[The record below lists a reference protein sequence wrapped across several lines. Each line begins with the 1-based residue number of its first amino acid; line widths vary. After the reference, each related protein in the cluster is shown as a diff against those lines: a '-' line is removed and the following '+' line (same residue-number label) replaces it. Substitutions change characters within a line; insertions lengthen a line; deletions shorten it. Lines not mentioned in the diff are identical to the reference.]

1 MNKRISVIV
10 AVYNTEKYI
19 EKCIKSL
26 LNQTYP
32 DLEIIIVEDG
42 STDDSKKILKKYSD
56 NEKIKIIYNEKN
68 YGLSYSRN
76 VGLKYASGDFIGYID
91 SDDYIDLDYYEKLM
105 VSIEENKSEIALCDM
120 KVVYED
126 TGAEQISKC
135 YTGEAFNLYNVINNG
150 LVASACNKLFKKDLI
165 SKYKFAEGKVNEDIA
180 VVIPSLVNAK
190 KISYAK
196 TFYYYVQRGGS
207 IQNSGFSDKRFD
219 IFTGVETTLERIK
232 DNDAY
237 EKLKDAIIFNQLI
250 VLLFYV
256 IPKET
261 NFIKRGQ
268 ILKKYHNFIIKYN
281 IKDNKN
287 YQEFLSKESKVNRI
301 YYSNLVTL
309 NVDNL
314 IALDNLLISLYYLL
328 KKLKRLKYKK
338 IIPNITLDE
347 LEAKAKKQYLYE
359 QTDIKISVIVPNY
372 NYGRFLYQ
380 RIYSILN
387 QNYKI
392 FELIILDDKSKD
404 NSMEI
409 IENIVNRIN
418 KYIDVRLIKNDVN
431 SGNAFNQWQKG
442 LEMAHGDYVWI
453 CEADDYCKKNF
464 LKKVTEPIREN
475 KDIVISYA
483 DTGFIDGDGNVIK
496 KSLID
501 QIDLLKTNHWHDS
514 YVNDGI
520 EEINNYTYL
529 NCTIPNVSGTIIK
542 TGNYGKILEKAK
554 TFKQC
559 GDWYFYIN
567 VLKLGKIAYNKK
579 TLNYYRLHGN
589 NISSTMD
596 KEKHLLEIE
605 RIYAYLKDNDKVTKE
620 QEKNMK
626 DRIAFLKNVWGI
638 R

>member
-32 DLEIIIVEDG
+32 NLEIIIVEDG

-68 YGLSYSRN
+68 CGLSYSRN

-232 DNDAY
+232 DNNAY

-261 NFIKRGQ
+261 NFIKRSQ

-442 LEMAHGDYVWI
+442 LEMAHGDYAWI
-453 CEADDYCKKNF
+453 CEADDYCKKSF

-501 QIDLLKTNHWHDS
+501 QIDLLKTNHWHDN

-554 TFKQC
+554 TFRQC

-567 VLKLGKIAYNKK
+567 VLKFGKIAYNKK

-605 RIYAYLKDNDKVTKE
+605 RIYAYLKNNDKVTKE